1 MNVTLSLDDALVEEL
16 NRIAAKRATTLDV
29 VVGEYLQPLAE
40 SEALARQQ
48 RHLQALERSYKLIK
62 GSIGP
67 ITWTRDDLYER
78 D

>member
-1 MNVTLSLDDALVEEL
+1 MNVTLSLDDKLVEEL
-16 NRIAAKRATTLDV
+16 NRIAADRATTLDV

-40 SEALARQQ
+40 TEFLARRE
-48 RHLQALERSYKLIK
+48 RHIEGLRKSFEMIK
-62 GSIGP
+62 GSVGP